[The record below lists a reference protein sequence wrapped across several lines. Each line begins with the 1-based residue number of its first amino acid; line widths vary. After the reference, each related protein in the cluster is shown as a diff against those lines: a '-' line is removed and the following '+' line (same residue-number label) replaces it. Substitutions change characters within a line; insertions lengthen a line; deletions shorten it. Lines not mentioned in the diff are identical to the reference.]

1 MVFIVLVSKY
11 FMHWLT
17 TVRRKIVVDSESAMP
32 SATLDSE
39 VAALSPRGSPLV
51 LHDPEVLTS
60 FRAVANRR
68 HCVVVGVLAVGIRCF
83 FAALR
88 VVEDAVAVVKQ
99 VVSVNVCGGRSNRG
113 NMCGHVSFSW
123 IPRDVVT
130 ADGGSRVV
138 AAVVVVAVVVRR
150 RVRAAVL
157 LLQPASVL
165 AHDRLHVPVRP
176 PAFAAIC
183 GEAVDQVL
191 LRQVG
196 DDAGLLGEA
205 GLDGGDGSKGGTAAT
220 LLLVLDQGD
229 DPVVPPVP
237 RAWC

>member
-1 MVFIVLVSKY
+1 MGY

-17 TVRRKIVVDSESAMP
+17 TVRREIMVDSEPAMP
-32 SATLDSE
+32 SATLDPK
-39 VAALSPRGSPLV
+39 VAALSPIGSPLV
-51 LHDPEVLTS
+51 LHNPEVLTS
-60 FRAVANRR
+60 FGAVANRR
-68 HCVVVGVLAVGIRCF
+68 HRVVVGVLAVGIRCLLT
-83 FAALR
+83 ALR
-88 VVEDAVAVVKQ
+88 VVEDAVAVVEQ

-113 NMCGHVSFSW
+113 NMRGHVCLSW

-130 ADGGSRVV
+130 ADCGGRVV

-157 LLQPASVL
+157 LLQPAAVL

-176 PAFAAIC
+176 PTFAAVR
-183 GEAVDQVL
+183 GEAVDEVFL
-191 LRQVG
+191 GQVG

-205 GLDGGDGSKGGTAAT
+205 GLDGGDGSKGSAAST
-220 LLLVLDQGD
+220 LLLVLDRGD

-237 RAWC
+237 RARC

>member
-1 MVFIVLVSKY
+1 MGY

-17 TVRRKIVVDSESAMP
+17 TVRREIMVDSEPAMP
-32 SATLDSE
+32 SATLDPK

-51 LHDPEVLTS
+51 LHNPEVLTS
-60 FRAVANRR
+60 FGAVASRR
-68 HCVVVGVLAVGIRCF
+68 HRVVVSVLAVGICCLLT
-83 FAALR
+83 ALR

-99 VVSVNVCGGRSNRG
+99 VVSVNVGGGRSNRG
-113 NMCGHVSFSW
+113 NMRGHVSLPW

-130 ADGGSRVV
+130 ADCGGRVV

-157 LLQPASVL
+157 LLQPAAVL

-176 PAFAAIC
+176 PTFAAVR
-183 GEAVDQVL
+183 GEAVDKMF
-191 LRQVG
+191 LRKVG

-220 LLLVLDQGD
+220 RLLVLDRGD
-229 DPVVPPVP
+229 DAMVPPVP
-237 RAWC
+237 RARC

>member
-1 MVFIVLVSKY
+1 MVFLVLLSKY

-17 TVRRKIVVDSESAMP
+17 TVRREIMVDSESAMP
-32 SATLDSE
+32 SATLDPE

-51 LHDPEVLTS
+51 LHNPEVLTS
-60 FRAVANRR
+60 FGAVADRR
-68 HCVVVGVLAVGIRCF
+68 HCVVVSVLAVGVRCF
-83 FAALR
+83 LTALR
-88 VVEDAVAVVKQ
+88 VVEDAVAVVEQ
-99 VVSVNVCGGRSNRG
+99 VVSVNICGGRSNRG
-113 NMCGHVSFSW
+113 NMRGHVSLPW

-138 AAVVVVAVVVRR
+138 AAVVVVAVVVGR

-157 LLQPASVL
+157 LLQPSSVL

-176 PAFAAIC
+176 PAFAAVR
-183 GEAVDQVL
+183 GEAVDEVF
-191 LRQVG
+191 LRKVG
-196 DDAGLLGEA
+196 DNAGLLGEA

-220 LLLVLDQGD
+220 MLLVLDRGD
-229 DPVVPPVP
+229 DAMVPPVP

>member
-11 FMHWLT
+11 FLHLLT
-17 TVRRKIVVDSESAMP
+17 TVRREIMVDSESAMP
-32 SATLDSE
+32 STTLDPK

-51 LHDPEVLTS
+51 LHDPEVLTA
-60 FRAVANRR
+60 FRAVANRG

-83 FAALR
+83 LTALR
-88 VVEDAVAVVKQ
+88 VVEDAVAVVEQ
-99 VVSVNVCGGRSNRG
+99 VVSVNVCGSRSNRG
-113 NMCGHVSFSW
+113 NMRGHVSLSW

-130 ADGGSRVV
+130 ADCGGRVV

-176 PAFAAIC
+176 PAFAAVR
-183 GEAVDQVL
+183 GEAVDEVFL
-191 LRQVG
+191 GQVG

-205 GLDGGDGSKGGTAAT
+205 GLDGGDGSKGGAAST
-220 LLLVLDQGD
+220 LLLVLDRGD
-229 DPVVPPVP
+229 DAVVPPVP
-237 RAWC
+237 RARC

>member
-17 TVRRKIVVDSESAMP
+17 TVRREIMVDSKSAMP

-83 FAALR
+83 LTALR
-88 VVEDAVAVVKQ
+88 VVEDAVTVVKQ
-99 VVSVNVCGGRSNRG
+99 VVSINISGSRSNRG
-113 NMCGHVSFSW
+113 NMRGHVSLSW
-123 IPRDVVT
+123 IPRDVVA

-157 LLQPASVL
+157 LLQPSSVL
-165 AHDRLHVPVRP
+165 AHDRLHVPVCP
-176 PAFAAIC
+176 PAFAAVC

-191 LRQVG
+191 LGQVG

-205 GLDGGDGSKGGTAAT
+205 GLDGGHGGEGGAAAT
-220 LLLVLDQGD
+220 LPLVLDGGD
-229 DPVVPPVP
+229 DAVVSPIPGA
-237 RAWC
+237 RC